1 MPNGFIPN
9 VSYEL
14 CAFGINYPKAFK
26 KDVNKTVDLQDLISF
41 FRTKSIS
48 LNNSPCI

>member
-9 VSYEL
+9 VSEP
-14 CAFGINYPKAFK
+14 CAFGKYPKAFK

-41 FRTKSIS
+41 
-48 LNNSPCI
+48 